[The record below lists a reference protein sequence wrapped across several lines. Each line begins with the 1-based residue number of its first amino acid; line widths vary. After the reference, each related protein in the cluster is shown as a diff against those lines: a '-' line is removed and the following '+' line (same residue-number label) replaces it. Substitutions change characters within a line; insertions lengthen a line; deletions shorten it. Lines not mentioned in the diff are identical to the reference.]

1 MGRYIVCFVTIDD
14 LQKAAHMAR
23 YIVENKLAAC
33 VNIIPELR
41 SIYAWQGQVCDER
54 ESLLIIKTRSELFP
68 DLTAA
73 VKKLHPYEVPEIV
86 ALNID
91 QGLPEYLKWIDDSTS
106 SAT

>member
-23 YIVENKLAAC
+23 FIVENKLAAC

-41 SIYAWQGQVCDER
+41 SIYAWQGQVCDEK

-106 SAT
+106 PAT